1 MLIISKHFSCISK
14 MFSYNLSSSFL
25 SNVSRVNEY
34 SDNEVGLKNFE
45 LDKEMKSEN
54 IIIIIETNEKSSVA
68 FVFNCEQLSPKFK
81 YSIVFSAILLVF
93 VYVLIMFELTHR

>member
-1 MLIISKHFSCISK
+1 M
-14 MFSYNLSSSFL
+14 
-25 SNVSRVNEY
+25 NEY

-54 IIIIIETNEKSSVA
+54 IIIVIETNEKSSVA